1 MFLKIAGGEKL
12 KLCYQK
18 IKNVITF
25 WYRMNEGNVILW
37 KSIPVKVQSEFQ
49 VCGKLN
55 NCNDT
60 WQKLLTL
67 MVNHRVL
74 PMKIC
79 ISLLRYSSL
88 DRLNKM
94 LYLGFSFSLQPV
106 MAEILTFIRLKYSF
120 IVMLDVRNNYHL
132 EENIC

>member
-1 MFLKIAGGEKL
+1 
-12 KLCYQK
+12 
-18 IKNVITF
+18 
-25 WYRMNEGNVILW
+25 
-37 KSIPVKVQSEFQ
+37 
-49 VCGKLN
+49 
-55 NCNDT
+55 
-60 WQKLLTL
+60 